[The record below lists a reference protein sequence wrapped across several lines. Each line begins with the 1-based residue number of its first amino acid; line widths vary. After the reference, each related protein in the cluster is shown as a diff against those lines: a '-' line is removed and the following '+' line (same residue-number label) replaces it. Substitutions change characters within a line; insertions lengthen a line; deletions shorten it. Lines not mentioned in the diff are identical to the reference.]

1 MSISELPKM
10 FHLNSQRLFPATKPH
25 GCPGKWRKKSS
36 KMGMPAE
43 IEVFPKADFVA
54 WRDIKGFPLF
64 CCLRTAMKS
73 RLGWELSVF
82 L

>member
-1 MSISELPKM
+1 MSISELPKK
-10 FHLNSQRLFPATKPH
+10 FHLNSQRLFPTIGPY

-36 KMGMPAE
+36 KMMKPAE
-43 IEVFPKADFVA
+43 IEVFPKAGFIA
-54 WRDIKGFPLF
+54 YRDIKGFPLF
-64 CCLRTAMKS
+64 RCLRMAVKS